1 MKVWLLQAAVMHEDS
16 WIMGVFTSREKAE
29 AAIGKVHE
37 RAKATST
44 WGNPEKSELTRNE
57 DGELCFW
64 VSDTSYWIWS
74 TDTDED
80 FSDPF
85 GEDI

>member
-1 MKVWLLQAAVMHEDS
+1 MNVWLLQTSIMHEDS
-16 WIMGVFTSREKAE
+16 WVMGVFTSREKAE
-29 AAIGKVHE
+29 AAMDKVYE
-37 RAKATST
+37 RAQATSS
-44 WGNPEKSELTRNE
+44 WGNQEKSELTRNE

-64 VSDTSYWIWS
+64 ISDTCYWIWETS
-74 TDTDED
+74 TDED